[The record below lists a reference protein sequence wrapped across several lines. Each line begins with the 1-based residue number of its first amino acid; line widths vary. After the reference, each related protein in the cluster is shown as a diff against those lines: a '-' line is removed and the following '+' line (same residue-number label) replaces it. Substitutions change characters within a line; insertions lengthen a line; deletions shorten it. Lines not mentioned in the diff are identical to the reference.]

1 MSLLSFFEWMQSL
14 SVSAF
19 FLETTWSI
27 PIIQCAHLI
36 AVTVFFGAIF
46 LVDVRLLGQG
56 LIGTP
61 VAQLSRDVEPWLI
74 WSFVV
79 LVVTGMPQLAS
90 TALKQYYSPF
100 FWGKMELLL
109 LGVIF
114 TFTIRQ
120 KVALADEAHL
130 GQSWPK
136 VVGLVSIGIW
146 AGVAIGARLIG
157 LFS

>member
-1 MSLLSFFEWMQSL
+1 MSLLPFFEWMQDL

-19 FLETTWSI
+19 FLETVWPT
-27 PIIQCAHLI
+27 PIVQCAHLI
-36 AVTVFFGAIF
+36 AVTVFAGAI
-46 LVDVRLLGQG
+46 LVVDVRLLGQG
-56 LIGTP
+56 LIRTP
-61 VAQLSRDVEPWLI
+61 LAQLSRDAEPWLI

-79 LVVTGMPQLAS
+79 LIVTGMPQLTS

-114 TFTIRQ
+114 TFTIRR
-120 KVALADEAHL
+120 KVVLADEART
-130 GQSWPK
+130 GPFWPK

-157 LFS
+157 LLS